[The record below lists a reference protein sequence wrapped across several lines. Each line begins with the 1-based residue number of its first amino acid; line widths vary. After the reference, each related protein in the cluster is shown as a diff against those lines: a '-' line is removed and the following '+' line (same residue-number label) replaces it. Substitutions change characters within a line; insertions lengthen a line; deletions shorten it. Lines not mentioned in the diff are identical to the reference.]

1 MIMLP
6 RRISA
11 VLLVALFS
19 SFSARAQDN
28 APAPVP
34 AKSLITPA
42 PAGEVPPPAPGPVPT
57 NATASGPELTLEEC
71 VARAL
76 EKNFAVRIQSFV
88 VQQAHDSVI
97 ISKAAYDPLFGAN
110 WQKTFQE
117 SPTALFTTTT
127 GLGGAKPQNDN
138 QSTSFSLTQP
148 VITGGTLTANYSL
161 SRNASNTV
169 QALIN
174 PSYNGLVS
182 LNLSQPLLQGAGVDY
197 NRATIQ
203 IAQLGEKIANLNL
216 RSSVLTTILNVET
229 AYSDL
234 AFARA
239 QYVVGQDAVKL
250 AQQLLDQNTTKRNT
264 GVLTDLD
271 VVQAQ
276 AGLATAQSTL
286 IGFKRTMENAEDTL
300 LQALGDREFST
311 PVGRVEF
318 PPAPAALPTFAVS
331 YKLARDNG
339 PNLAVFAATIEQYK
353 LSALRAKRNTLPS
366 LNAIAGGSYSSAEH
380 SYGDANSFVWSG
392 PGYNWNAG
400 LSVSVPIGLRA
411 ARAQYR
417 QALAN
422 VQSEQV
428 AYDQADQNLLVQ
440 VRAAV
445 RAVQSSQEGVTAA
458 TQAMLLSQKQNE
470 LQEAKFVAGVATSF
484 DVLQAQ
490 NQLANARLSL
500 LQAEVGLRNAIASL
514 HFLEGT
520 SLDLYRVSLT
530 TR

>member
-1 MIMLP
+1 MTILP
-6 RRISA
+6 RRLTAASLAALIACSA
-11 VLLVALFS
+11 AF
-19 SFSARAQDN
+19 AQDSAPST
-28 APAPVP
+28 APA
-34 AKSLITPA
+34 AASA
-42 PAGEVPPPAPGPVPT
+42 PRL
-57 NATASGPELTLEEC
+57 SLEEC

-76 EKNFAVRIQSFV
+76 DKNFAVRIQSFA
-88 VQQAHDSVI
+88 VQQAQDSVI
-97 ISKAAYDPLFGAN
+97 ISKAAYDPLFGSN
-110 WQKTFQE
+110 WQKAVQE
-117 SPTALFTTTT
+117 SPSALFSTTT
-127 GLGGAKPQNDN
+127 GLGGAKPQTDN

-161 SRNASNTV
+161 ARNASNTV

-203 IAQLGEKIANLNL
+203 IAQLGERVANLNL
-216 RSSVLTTILNVET
+216 KSSVLTTILNVET
-229 AYSDL
+229 AYSNL
-234 AFARA
+234 AFARE

-250 AQQLLDQNTTKRNT
+250 AQQLLDENLFKRQT

-276 AGLATAQSTL
+276 AGLATAQSAL

-300 LQALGDREFST
+300 LQALGEREFTT
-311 PVGRVEF
+311 PVGHVEF
-318 PPAPAALPTFAVS
+318 PPVPATAPNFAGS

-353 LSALRAKRNTLPS
+353 LTALRARRNTLPS

-380 SYGDANSFVWSG
+380 SYGDANSSVWSG
-392 PGYNWNAG
+392 PGYNWNVG
-400 LSVSVPIGLRA
+400 LAVSVPIGLRA

-445 RAVQSSQEGVTAA
+445 RAVQSSQEGVAA
-458 TQAMLLSQKQNE
+458 AIQTTLLSQKQNE
-470 LQEAKFVAGVATSF
+470 LQKAKFDAGVATSY

-490 NQLANARLSL
+490 NQLENARLTQ
-500 LQAEVGLRNAIASL
+500 LQAEVGLRNALASL
-514 HFLEGT
+514 RFLEGT
-520 SLDLYRVSLT
+520 SLDLYRVNLT
-530 TR
+530 AK